1 MFGVY
6 HTQGFALGYAVP
18 ALRAEER
25 PMPPRYK
32 LRIAVVTVL
41 ALAPVVFLC
50 GVGMYHLWDR
60 GWSFVAYWP
69 MAACWLA
76 AYLLGRYWT
85 RRRPP
90 AEEPSLPPP
99 GYWTDRD
106 KRAWQIV
113 EAHAAAIPVLS
124 AEQFGDLNRYAADAQ
139 ELALKVARVYKPDA
153 ADPFGHLTLP
163 EILACGEL
171 VAHDLTGL
179 VTRYVPASHLLTVTD
194 LKRIRDAVDTAS
206 DWYPRLRNVYWL
218 ASAIFNPVKTGM
230 QAVATKA
237 GLAPAF
243 AAFQQNML
251 LWFYTAY
258 VKELGRYLIELNS
271 GRLKVGA
278 KRYLELMALHMTP
291 PTEAAPTDK
300 ASGGRQPP
308 DDKASGGRQ
317 PPDDK
322 ASGGGGPPRA
332 GGGLPPPALGPHR
345 GAPPPRS
352 PEAPPVTLAI
362 VGPVKAG
369 KSSLVNALLGEQ
381 QAATDVLPLTPGVTR
396 YTLRQPGQPT
406 FTLLDTAGFGNDGAS
421 EADVQA
427 AVEAARLA
435 DVLLLMVPARSAAR
449 RPESEFLD
457 RVRAALAA
465 LPNLK
470 MPPVLLVLSHIDLLS
485 PVMEWAPPY
494 DWRTGTRPKEVQ
506 IREATQAAKE
516 SFAGRIA
523 DAVPVCTAA
532 GKELGVKDDLL
543 PAVAAF
549 LGEARGV
556 GLLRALHAE
565 ASADKVK
572 RLVGQIG
579 HAAGQLLRAWWETT
593 KK

>member
-1 MFGVY
+1 
-6 HTQGFALGYAVP
+6 
-18 ALRAEER
+18 
-25 PMPPRYK
+25 MPPRYK
-32 LRIAVVTVL
+32 LRIAVLVLL

-50 GVGMYHLWDR
+50 GVGVYHLWDR

-69 MAACWLA
+69 MAGCWLA

-90 AEEPSLPPP
+90 AEEPSVPTP

-113 EAHAAAIPVLS
+113 EAHAAAIPALS

-179 VTRYVPASHLLTVTD
+179 ITKYVPASHLLTVTD

-291 PTEAAPTDK
+291 PTEAAPIDE

-308 DDKASGGRQ
+308 E
-317 PPDDK
+317 PV
-322 ASGGGGPPRA
+322 
-332 GGGLPPPALGPHR
+332 PPP
-345 GAPPPRS
+345 GADAPRS
-352 PEAPPVTLAI
+352 PEAPPVTLAV

-381 QAATDVLPLTPGVTR
+381 QAAIDVLPLTPGVTR

-406 FTLLDTAGFGNDGAS
+406 FTLLDTAGFGNDGAT
-421 EADVQA
+421 EADVRA

-435 DVLLLMVPARSAAR
+435 DVLLLVVPARSAAR

-494 DWRTGTRPKEVQ
+494 DWRAGTRPKEVQ

-516 SFAGRIA
+516 SFAGRVA

-532 GKELGVKDDLL
+532 GKELGVKDELL
-543 PAVAAF
+543 PAVAAY

-572 RLVGQIG
+572 RVVGQIG
-579 HAAGQLLRAWWETT
+579 HAAGQLLRVWWETT